1 MAGAPLGVRGPV
13 LLALLGSVL
22 GGSSSVG
29 SNSSGGSSGGAGNTA
44 GNSGIGGGATV
55 KVKVIGSGSGSMG
68 IANDAVLSVVCRLL
82 VDYDRD
88 VDKGSE
94 KGLETGSDKSNDDKA
109 GSGPLLARYQEAA
122 LHHLQADPVKHTDKF
137 MTG

>member
-1 MAGAPLGVRGPV
+1 MAGASLDVRGPV
-13 LLALLGSVL
+13 LLALVECVLGSSS
-22 GGSSSVG
+22 GGSSSGG
-29 SNSSGGSSGGAGNTA
+29 SNSSGGSSSGGSSI
-44 GNSGIGGGATV
+44 SGDATV